1 MGLYAEFSPE
11 DFGFPSDFSA
21 STEDGD
27 VYVEVNYSEA
37 IDDAINTFMEIA
49 TSLVPI
55 DTGYLCSTISAYSDG
70 DTVCFSADAEYAQ
83 YPEYGTWCQAEQ
95 PYFRPALQEAID
107 VFIIDAVRAIDEAQN
122 EFVSEMELSA
132 AESAGQKS
140 AGGSAVG
147 ARGSAAGI
155 AIGST
160 EGSTLGSIGAGF
172 IFGILLT
179 PLFIIGME
187 FSSIMEEGNNNPT
200 PDLSM
205 LNSGGGGDSIDA
217 DSLVEI
223 T

>member
-1 MGLYAEFSPE
+1 MGLYAEFSPY

-21 STEDGD
+21 STENGS
-27 VYVEVNYSEA
+27 VYVEVDYSEA

-49 TSLVPI
+49 TSLVPV

-107 VFIIDAVRAIDEAQN
+107 VFIIDAVGAIDEAQN
-122 EFVSEMELSA
+122 DFVSEMELSM
-132 AESAGQKS
+132 AE
-140 AGGSAVG
+140 
-147 ARGSAAGI
+147 
-155 AIGST
+155 
-160 EGSTLGSIGAGF
+160 GAGEKSLLNYVGGIVATLF
-172 IFGILLT
+172 IGILFF

-187 FSSIMEEGNNNPT
+187 FSSIMEEGNKNPT

-205 LNSGGGGDSIDA
+205 LDFGGGGDSIDA

-223 T
+223 I

>member
-1 MGLYAEFSPE
+1 MGLYAEFSPY

-27 VYVEVNYSEA
+27 VYVEVDYSGA
-37 IDDAINTFMEIA
+37 IDDAIDTFMEIA
-49 TSLVPI
+49 TSLVPV
-55 DTGYLCSTISAYSDG
+55 DTGYLLSTISAFSDG

-95 PYFRPALQEAID
+95 PYFRPALQYAIY
-107 VFIIDAVRAIDEAQN
+107 VFVIDAVGAIADAQD

-132 AESAGQKS
+132 AESAGEKS
-140 AGGSAVG
+140 LLSYVG
-147 ARGSAAGI
+147 NIAAGLI
-155 AIGST
+155 I
-160 EGSTLGSIGAGF
+160 
-172 IFGILLT
+172 GILFF

-205 LNSGGGGDSIDA
+205 LDFGGGGDSIDA